1 MYDDLMKD
9 VQEKMQPAIDV
20 AEVNK
25 KALETLFS
33 LQSEYVT
40 DFVDSSVAQLKA
52 LSEVKEAKDAIELQV
67 QFFKNLELK
76 TTSVAEKELAALTS
90 AKEEISEIVE
100 KSLSEISEMPYVS
113 DFNKFLNE
121 AAEATS
127 AAIAEA
133 TETATAAMTPATE
146 AKAAPA
152 AAPAQAAAK
161 PAPKKAA
168 APKKAPAKKAP
179 AKKAP
184 VAKAA
189 PKKAATPK
197 PAPKATAPKAAA
209 AKPEAKAAPAK
220 PATPKAA
227 PKAAAPKATV

>member
-1 MYDDLMKD
+1 MKD

-52 LSEVKEAKDAIELQV
+52 LTEVKEAKDAIELQV
-67 QFFKNLELK
+67 EYFKNLEAK
-76 TTSVAEKELAALTS
+76 MTSVAEKELAALTT
-90 AKEEISEIVE
+90 AKEEISGIVE
-100 KSLSEISEMPYVS
+100 KSLSEIKEMPYVS
-113 DFNKFLNE
+113 DFNKFLT
-121 AAEATS
+121 EATEATN

-133 TETATAAMTPATE
+133 TENAKAVMTPATE

-152 AAPAQAAAK
+152 PAK
-161 PAPKKAA
+161 PAAKKA

-179 AKKAP
+179 AKKA
-184 VAKAA
+184 AA
-189 PKKAATPK
+189 PKAAAK
-197 PAPKATAPKAAA
+197 PAPKAEAPKAAA
-209 AKPEAKAAPAK
+209 PAAAAPAAAPKAAPKAEAPAKAA
-220 PATPKAA
+220 AA
-227 PKAAAPKATV
+227 PKAAAPKTSA

>member
-52 LSEVKEAKDAIELQV
+52 LSEVKEPKEAVDLQV
-67 QFFKNLELK
+67 QFFKSLETK
-76 TTSVAEKELAALTS
+76 MTETAEKELAALTT

-100 KSLSEISEMPYVS
+100 KSLSEISEIPYMT
-113 DFNKFLNE
+113 DFNKFLSE

-127 AAIAEA
+127 AAVANA
-133 TETATAAMTPATE
+133 VPAKE
-146 AKAAPA
+146 
-152 AAPAQAAAK
+152 
-161 PAPKKAA
+161 A
-168 APKKAPAKKAP
+168 APKAEAAPAPAKKAP

-184 VAKAA
+184 AKRKPAAKA
-189 PKKAATPK
+189 T
-197 PAPKATAPKAAA
+197 TETDA
-209 AKPEAKAAPAK
+209 AK
-220 PATPKAA
+220 
-227 PKAAAPKATV
+227 

>member
-133 TETATAAMTPATE
+133 TETATAAMTPVTE

-152 AAPAQAAAK
+152 ATPAAAK

-189 PKKAATPK
+189 PKA
-197 PAPKATAPKAAA
+197 APKAAAPKAAA

-227 PKAAAPKATV
+227 PKAAAPKAAAPKATV

>member
-152 AAPAQAAAK
+152 ATPAAAK

-189 PKKAATPK
+189 PKKAA
-197 PAPKATAPKAAA
+197 PKAAPKAAA
-209 AKPEAKAAPAK
+209 PKAAAKPEVKAAPKEAAAAK

-227 PKAAAPKATV
+227 PKASV

>member
-52 LSEVKEAKDAIELQV
+52 LSEVKEPKEAVELQV
-67 QFFKNLELK
+67 EFFKALESK
-76 TTSVAEKELAALTS
+76 TTATAEKELAALTS

-100 KSLSEISEMPYVS
+100 KSLSEIRDMPYMS
-113 DFNKFLNE
+113 DFNKFLTE
-121 AAEATS
+121 AAEATTAAVAS
-127 AAIAEA
+127 ATKTEATAEA
-133 TETATAAMTPATE
+133 
-146 AKAAPA
+146 AP
-152 AAPAQAAAK
+152 
-161 PAPKKAA
+161 
-168 APKKAPAKKAP
+168 APAKKAP

-184 VAKAA
+184 AKRKPAAKAE
-189 PKKAATPK
+189 
-197 PAPKATAPKAAA
+197 ATA
-209 AKPEAKAAPAK
+209 E
-220 PATPKAA
+220 
-227 PKAAAPKATV
+227 

>member
-52 LSEVKEAKDAIELQV
+52 LSEVKEPKEAIELQV
-67 QFFKNLELK
+67 EFFKALETK
-76 TTSVAEKELAALTS
+76 TTATAEKELAALNS

-100 KSLSEISEMPYVS
+100 KSLSEIRDMPYMS
-113 DFNKFLNE
+113 DFNKFLTE

-127 AAIAEA
+127 AVVANA
-133 TETATAAMTPATE
+133 TKTE
-146 AKAAPA
+146 AAPA
-152 AAPAQAAAK
+152 E
-161 PAPKKAA
+161 KAA
-168 APKKAPAKKAP
+168 APAKKAP

-184 VAKAA
+184 AKR
-189 PKKAATPK
+189 
-197 PAPKATAPKAAA
+197 
-209 AKPEAKAAPAK
+209 KPEAKAE
-220 PATPKAA
+220 
-227 PKAAAPKATV
+227 AAAE

>member
-133 TETATAAMTPATE
+133 TETATAAMTPVTE

-152 AAPAQAAAK
+152 ATPAAAK

-189 PKKAATPK
+189 PKA
-197 PAPKATAPKAAA
+197 APKAAAPKAAA

>member
-76 TTSVAEKELAALTS
+76 TTTVAEKELAALTS

-146 AKAAPA
+146 AKAAAPA
-152 AAPAQAAAK
+152 AAATPTQAAVQ
-161 PAPKKAA
+161 P

-189 PKKAATPK
+189 PKKAAPK
-197 PAPKATAPKAAA
+197 AAAPKAAAKPEVKAAPKAAA
-209 AKPEAKAAPAK
+209 AAK

-227 PKAAAPKATV
+227 APKASV

>member
-52 LSEVKEAKDAIELQV
+52 LSEVKEAKEAIELQV
-67 QFFKNLELK
+67 QFMKNLETK
-76 TTSVAEKELAALTS
+76 MTTTAEKEFAALTA

-100 KSLSEISEMPYVS
+100 KSLSEISEMPYVT
-113 DFNKFLNE
+113 DFNKFMTE
-121 AAEATS
+121 AAEAAST
-127 AAIAEA
+127 AVA
-133 TETATAAMTPATE
+133 TATAASTEAAPTPA
-146 AKAAPA
+146 AV
-152 AAPAQAAAK
+152 
-161 PAPKKAA
+161 
-168 APKKAPAKKAP
+168 APAKKAP

-184 VAKAA
+184 AKR
-189 PKKAATPK
+189 K
-197 PAPKATAPKAAA
+197 PAAKATA
-209 AKPEAKAAPAK
+209 K
-220 PATPKAA
+220 PAEVQ
-227 PKAAAPKATV
+227 ATAE

>member
-52 LSEVKEAKDAIELQV
+52 LSEVKEPKEAVELQV
-67 QFFKNLELK
+67 EFFKALESK
-76 TTSVAEKELAALTS
+76 TTATAEKELAALTS

-100 KSLSEISEMPYVS
+100 KSLSEIREMPYMS
-113 DFNKFLNE
+113 DFNKFLTE
-121 AAEATS
+121 AAEATT
-127 AAIAEA
+127 AAVA
-133 TETATAAMTPATE
+133 TATTTE
-146 AKAAPA
+146 AAPTEKA
-152 AAPAQAAAK
+152 AAPA
-161 PAPKKAA
+161 
-168 APKKAPAKKAP
+168 KKAPAKKAP

-184 VAKAA
+184 A
-189 PKKAATPK
+189 KKAAT
-197 PAPKATAPKAAA
+197 A
-209 AKPEAKAAPAK
+209 E
-220 PATPKAA
+220 
-227 PKAAAPKATV
+227 

>member
-152 AAPAQAAAK
+152 AAPAAAK

-189 PKKAATPK
+189 PKKAA
-197 PAPKATAPKAAA
+197 PKAAPKAAA
-209 AKPEAKAAPAK
+209 AKPEVKAAPKAAAAAK

-227 PKAAAPKATV
+227 PKASV

>member
-52 LSEVKEAKDAIELQV
+52 LTEVKEAKDAIELQV
-67 QFFKNLELK
+67 EYFKNLEVK
-76 TTSVAEKELAALTS
+76 MTSVAEKELAALTT
-90 AKEEISEIVE
+90 AKEEISGIVE
-100 KSLSEISEMPYVS
+100 KSLSEIKEMPYVS
-113 DFNKFLNE
+113 DFNKFL
-121 AAEATS
+121 AEATEATN

-133 TETATAAMTPATE
+133 TENAKAVMTPATE

-152 AAPAQAAAK
+152 PAK
-161 PAPKKAA
+161 PAAKKA

-179 AKKAP
+179 AKKA
-184 VAKAA
+184 AA
-189 PKKAATPK
+189 
-197 PAPKATAPKAAA
+197 
-209 AKPEAKAAPAK
+209 
-220 PATPKAA
+220 PKAA
-227 PKAAAPKATV
+227 PKAAAKPAAEQKEAPKAAAPKAAPKAAPAKAAAAPKAATAKTSA